1 VRTRGGFSSNPLIA
15 SGAKVALGAPFF
27 LRTDSAGDE
36 GECSGGGVAVGV
48 SVGVGVGASVGFGE
62 ALDFFFFDGLSI
74 GLRSADSS
82 EAGEA
87 DAFPFACGDG
97 VGEGEAFLPDALG
110 EGDGVPF
117 FVVAFFFFLGGVGVG
132 VEKIFLIASP
142 TDCSA
147 RTGAAIETIRAVA
160 INVCRNIADD

>member
-1 VRTRGGFSSNPLIA
+1 
-15 SGAKVALGAPFF
+15 
-27 LRTDSAGDE
+27 
-36 GECSGGGVAVGV
+36 VGV
-48 SVGVGVGASVGFGE
+48 SVGVGLGVGVGVSVGFGE
-62 ALDFFFFDGLSI
+62 PLDFFFFEGLSI
-74 GLRSADSS
+74 GLTSADSS

-117 FVVAFFFFLGGVGVG
+117 FVVVLFFFRGGVGVG
-132 VEKIFLIASP
+132 VEKIFLIVSP

-147 RTGAAIETIRAVA
+147 RTGAAIDRIRAMA
-160 INVCRNIADD
+160 ITVRRNIADD

>member
-1 VRTRGGFSSNPLIA
+1 MT
-15 SGAKVALGAPFF
+15 
-27 LRTDSAGDE
+27 
-36 GECSGGGVAVGV
+36 VGV
-48 SVGVGVGASVGFGE
+48 SVAFDE

-147 RTGAAIETIRAVA
+147 RTGAAIETTRAVA
-160 INVCRNIADD
+160 INVRRNIADD